1 MSEAAR
7 LKVLAIAGLVLIL
20 GLNFIQ
26 TWLDE
31 QRAVTPKL
39 QRFMYLPKG
48 EYLRV
53 VVLEYEQVVADFLW
67 IQAIQAMGERKVTEE
82 AGHWIYRALDV
93 ITTLDPKFTRVYE
106 AGGVALVTLVTL
118 VEESNRIL
126 KKGIQYNPDYWALPF
141 LLGFNYYFELHD
153 DAKAADYIARASRL
167 PGAPQYLAPFATRLY
182 ASAREPQVAIDFLA
196 QMYAQTADEN
206 VKRVLE
212 QRLKEVVVERDLQSL
227 EEAISRYR
235 ERNKRSPQHL
245 DDLVGSG
252 LLRAL
257 PREPFGGR
265 YLYDPQTQS
274 VRSSKLKQRLKVY
287 DKRRPQ

>member
-1 MSEAAR
+1 MSRAAR
-7 LKVLAIAGLVLIL
+7 MSALVATGSLFVMGLHLLQVRI
-20 GLNFIQ
+20 
-26 TWLDE
+26 DE

-39 QRFMYLPKG
+39 QRFMYLPQG

-53 VVLEYEQVVADFLW
+53 AVLGYEQVVADLLW

-93 ITTLDPKFTRVYE
+93 ITTLDPKFVRVYE
-106 AGGVALVTLVTL
+106 AGGIALVTLVVL

-126 KKGIQYNPDYWALPF
+126 EKGIQYNPEVWSLPY

-167 PGAPQYLAPFATRLY
+167 PGAPEYLAQLAARLY
-182 ASAREPQVAIDFLA
+182 VSAREPQVAIDFLA
-196 QMYAQTADEN
+196 RMYEQTSDEN
-206 VKRVLE
+206 VKSVLAR
-212 QRLKEVVVERDLQSL
+212 RLKEVVVERDLQLL
-227 EEAISRYR
+227 EGTISRYR
-235 ERNKRSPQHL
+235 ERYRRPPERL
-245 DDLVGSG
+245 EDLVGPG

-265 YLYDPQTQS
+265 YLYDPQTQT
-274 VRSSKLKQRLKVY
+274 VRSSEMKERLKVSG
-287 DKRRPQ
+287 KRRPR